1 MKTRVISE
9 VYVGG
14 MKIRDEYIEDFGDE
28 NVFGRVLMYHK
39 RMEKTFPKCKYKLLK
54 TEGVKE

>member
-28 NVFGRVLMYHK
+28 NVFGRMLIYHK
-39 RMEKTFPKCKYKLLK
+39 RMEKTFPKCEYKLLK
-54 TEGVKE
+54 VERVKE